1 MSAKSRTITRE
12 KWRVG
17 FKPGGFSFTLYYDNG
32 PEWGGWQRMAWV
44 GSIVDLEAIASCRLQ
59 EWERL
64 HRRRAA
70 TSDPVAVLVAL
81 VADVKKVDEEGH
93 QRALLEIARR
103 GEIARSGAGS
113 SADNEKHH
121 TSTEGKSSV

>member
-17 FKPGGFSFTLYYDNG
+17 FKPGGFSFTLYYNNG

-44 GSIVDLEAIASCRLQ
+44 GSIVDLEAIALCRLQ

-70 TSDPVAVLVAL
+70 TSDPVAVLVA
-81 VADVKKVDEEGH
+81 DVKKVDEEGH
-93 QRALLEIARR
+93 QRVLLEIARR
-103 GEIARSGAGS
+103 GEIARSVAGS
-113 SADNEKHH
+113 SADDEKHH
-121 TSTEGKSSV
+121 HTSMNGESNA